1 MSVFGR
7 LEFKQSAAQR
17 KKSNKRQA
25 NVFSRFSSDQS
36 GAIAIMFAMSI
47 TILLAMVGGGVDYA
61 RWLSAKSKTL
71 NAMDASV
78 LAAGRILQLPG
89 NTDNDAVN
97 AANQYYSKNKA
108 DTLAVDNTTFS
119 VSGNEITGT
128 TNSTV
133 ETPFLNVIGIGTLPV
148 KLTAKAVLAADANAG
163 SHVEVSLMLDTTGSM
178 SGSKMTDLKAA
189 ARDLVDIVVWDDQS
203 NFTSRIA
210 LAPFSRYV
218 NVGTTYFNAVTG
230 ATASGNP
237 NQRTCVKERSTSDRY
252 TDAAPGSG
260 NYFNYYTGSNT
271 CQPTSTIMPLSSDKQ
286 ALKDHINAMPTT
298 GMTAGHLGTAWA
310 WYLISPN
317 WSSVWP
323 TSSVPHSYSLMSQNA
338 DPNSSASPGE
348 EGFKPKL
355 YKIAVLMTDGSYNK
369 YYSGS
374 NSTTQARAICTEIKD
389 SGVTVYT
396 VGFQIGVGSEPD
408 VTMQQCATSSSHYY
422 NASSG
427 EALKQAFRDIAIKIS
442 DLRISE

>member
-1 MSVFGR
+1 MSAFGNAEKKR
-7 LEFKQSAAQR
+7 LVTPKLKTLSWCNHTLQS
-17 KKSNKRQA
+17 
-25 NVFSRFSSDQS
+25 FSADRRGS
-36 GAIAIMFAMSI
+36 IAIMFAMSI
-47 TILLAMVGGGVDYA
+47 TLLLAMIGGSVDYA

-78 LAAGRILQLPG
+78 LAGGRILQLPG
-89 NTDNDAVN
+89 KTTTDAV
-97 AANQYYSKNKA
+97 AAASQYYSKNKA
-108 DTLAVDNTTFS
+108 DTLSLDNTTFS
-119 VSGNEITGT
+119 VNGNEITGT

-133 ETPFLNVIGIGTLPV
+133 DTPFLNVIGIGNLPV
-148 KLTAKAVLAADANAG
+148 KLTAKAILAADGNAG

-178 SGSKMTDLKAA
+178 GGSKMVDLKAA
-189 ARDLVDIVVWDDQS
+189 AKDLVDIVVWDDQS

-218 NVGTTYFNAVTG
+218 NVGTTYFNTVTG

-237 NQRTCVKERSTSDRY
+237 DQRTCVKERSTADRY
-252 TDAAPGSG
+252 TDAAPGAG
-260 NYFNYYTGSNT
+260 NYFNRYTSSGT
-271 CQPTSTIMPLSSDKQ
+271 CQPTSTIMPLSSNKQ
-286 ALKDHINAMPTT
+286 ALKTHIDGMPTT

-310 WYLISPN
+310 WYLVSPN
-317 WSSVWP
+317 WDSVWP
-323 TSSVPHSYSLMSQNA
+323 TGSKPLAYSLMTENS
-338 DPNSSASPGE
+338 DPNSSAQPGDQD
-348 EGFKPKL
+348 FKPKL
-355 YKIAVLMTDGSYNK
+355 YKIAVLMTDGSYNQK
-369 YYSGS
+369 YSGS
-374 NSTTQARAICTEIKD
+374 NSTTQARAICTEIKA

-396 VGFQIGVGSEPD
+396 VGFQIGVGSTPD

>member
-1 MSVFGR
+1 MSVFGE
-7 LEFKQSAAQR
+7 LKSSSTATQKKPSA
-17 KKSNKRQA
+17 KKCQA
-25 NVFSRFSSDQS
+25 VLVRFSSDRRGS
-36 GAIAIMFAMSI
+36 IAIMFAMSV
-47 TILLAMVGGGVDYA
+47 TLLLAMAGGGVDYA

-89 NTDNDAVN
+89 KSDSDAV
-97 AANQYYSKNKA
+97 AAATKYYSKNKA
-108 DTLAVDNTTFS
+108 NNLAVDNTSFS

-133 ETPFLNVIGIGTLPV
+133 DTPFLNVIGIGNLPV

-178 SGSKMTDLKAA
+178 GGSKMDDLKAA
-189 ARDLVDIVVWDDQS
+189 AKDLVDIVVWDDQS
-203 NFTSRIA
+203 NYTSRIA

-218 NVGTTYFNAVTG
+218 NVGTTYFNAITG
-230 ATASGNP
+230 TTATGSAD
-237 NQRTCVKERSTSDRY
+237 QRTCVKERSTTDRY

-271 CQPTSTIMPLSSDKQ
+271 CQPTSTIMPLSSNKVT
-286 ALKDHINAMPTT
+286 LKSHIDAMPTT

-310 WYLISPN
+310 WYLVSPN

-323 TSSVPHSYSLMSQNA
+323 TGSSPHSYSLMTQSS
-338 DPNSSASPGE
+338 DPNSSAQPGD

-369 YYSGS
+369 QYSGDS
-374 NSTTQARAICTEIKD
+374 STTQARSICTEIKAT
-389 SGVTVYT
+389 GVTVYT